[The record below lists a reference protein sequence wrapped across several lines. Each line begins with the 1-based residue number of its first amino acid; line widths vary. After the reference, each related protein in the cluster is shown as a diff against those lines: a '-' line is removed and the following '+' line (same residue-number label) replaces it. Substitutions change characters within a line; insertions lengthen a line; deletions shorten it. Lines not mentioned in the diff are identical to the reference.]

1 MLNLPELVIFDLD
14 NTLYDYESANSAG
27 ENALINFLHENLK
40 ISNAE
45 IKNQLIQ
52 SRMNVKDALGTTAS
66 SHSRLM
72 YIREFLN
79 SNELNV
85 HATFALECEQ
95 VFWRSYME
103 KMILFEGVEEFVNYL
118 RLSRS
123 KLVLV
128 TDLST
133 QIQIR
138 KLAWLGLE
146 KAFEL
151 IITSEEA
158 GGDKETGKPEA
169 MLRRFVTPAA
179 GKTWAIGDK
188 DWDHLMSDE
197 STFFKKTTS
206 GKIKG
211 KSESEFEFSSFK
223 ELLSKL
229 DFSSESA

>member
-1 MLNLPELVIFDLD
+1 VFSRPDLVILDLD
-14 NTLYDYESANSAG
+14 NTLYDYEVANSAG
-27 ENALINFLHENLK
+27 EDALIIFLNQNFK
-40 ISNAE
+40 ISNSE
-45 IKNQLIQ
+45 LIASLDE
-52 SRMNVKDALGTTAS
+52 SRKSVKSTLGLTAA
-66 SHSRLM
+66 SHSRLL

-79 SNELNV
+79 SKDLNV

-103 KMILFEGVEEFVNYL
+103 KMVLFEGVEEFINYL

-123 KLVLV
+123 KLLLV

-146 KAFEL
+146 KAFDK

-158 GGDKETGKPEA
+158 GGDKQTGKPEA
-169 MLRRFVTPAA
+169 MLRRFVSPVP

-188 DWDHLMSDE
+188 DWDHLLSDG

-206 GKIKG
+206 GKLKERSG
-211 KSESEFEFSSFK
+211 TSYEFSDFR
-223 ELLSKL
+223 ELLSKTN
-229 DFSSESA
+229 FEN

>member
-45 IKNQLIQ
+45 IKHQLIN
-52 SRMNVKDALGTTAS
+52 SRKNVKGALGATAS
-66 SHSRLM
+66 SHSRLI

-79 SNELNV
+79 SNDLNV

-103 KMILFEGVEEFVNYL
+103 KMVLFEGVEEFVNYL

-123 KLVLV
+123 RLVLV

-158 GGDKETGKPEA
+158 GGDKETGKAEA
-169 MLRRFVTPAA
+169 MLRRFVDPVA

-188 DWDHLMSDE
+188 DWDHLFSTD
-197 STFFKKTTS
+197 STFFRKTGS
-206 GKIKG
+206 GKLKQ
-211 KSESEFEFSSFK
+211 KSEFQFEFGDFR
-223 ELLSKL
+223 ELI
-229 DFSSESA
+229 SETIFEK

>member
-1 MLNLPELVIFDLD
+1 
-14 NTLYDYESANSAG
+14 
-27 ENALINFLHENLK
+27 
-40 ISNAE
+40 
-45 IKNQLIQ
+45 
-52 SRMNVKDALGTTAS
+52 
-66 SHSRLM
+66 M

-79 SNELNV
+79 SNDLNM

-103 KMILFEGVEEFVNYL
+103 KMVLFEGVKELVNYL

-138 KLAWLGLE
+138 KLAWLDLE

-169 MLRRFVTPAA
+169 MLRRFVTPVAS
-179 GKTWAIGDK
+179 KTWAIGDK
-188 DWDHLMSDE
+188 DWDHLFSTE
-197 STFFKKTTS
+197 STFFKKTIS
-206 GKIKG
+206 GKLKER
-211 KSESEFEFSSFK
+211 SESLYEFSDYR
-223 ELLSKL
+223 ELLSQINFA
-229 DFSSESA
+229 D

>member
-14 NTLYDYESANSAG
+14 NTLYDFESANSEG
-27 ENALINFLHENLK
+27 ETALINFLNENLN
-40 ISNAE
+40 ISKAE
-45 IKNQLIQ
+45 IKIQLFH
-52 SRMNVKDALGTTAS
+52 SRKTVKDALGTTAS

-79 SNELNV
+79 SNDLNV

-95 VFWRSYME
+95 VFWRSYMD
-103 KMILFEGVEEFVNYL
+103 KMVLFEGVVEFINYL

-146 KAFEL
+146 KAFDK

-158 GGDKETGKPEA
+158 GGDKQTGAPEA
-169 MLRRFVTPAA
+169 MLRRFVLPIPN
-179 GKTWAIGDK
+179 KTWAIGDK
-188 DWDHLMSDE
+188 DWDHLYSDE
-197 STFFKKTTS
+197 STFFQKTTS
-206 GKIKG
+206 GKLRER
-211 KSESEFEFSSFK
+211 SESSYEFSDFV
-223 ELLSKL
+223 ELLSKTK
-229 DFSSESA
+229 FEN

>member
-27 ENALINFLHENLK
+27 ETALMNFLHESLK
-40 ISNAE
+40 ISKAE
-45 IKNQLIQ
+45 IKIQLIH
-52 SRMNVKDALGTTAS
+52 SRKNVKDALGTTAS

-79 SNELNV
+79 SNDLNV

-103 KMILFEGVEEFVNYL
+103 KMVLFEGVEEFVNYL

-169 MLRRFVTPAA
+169 MLRRFVDPVA

-188 DWDHLMSDE
+188 DWDHLF
-197 STFFKKTTS
+197 STDSIFFRKTAS
-206 GKIKG
+206 GKLKQ
-211 KSESEFEFSSFK
+211 KSEFQFEFSNFRELISETSF
-223 ELLSKL
+223 ER
-229 DFSSESA
+229 

>member
-1 MLNLPELVIFDLD
+1 MFSRPDLVILDLD
-14 NTLYDYESANSAG
+14 NTLYDYEVANTAG
-27 ENALINFLHENLK
+27 ENALINFLNQNLK
-40 ISNAE
+40 ISNSE
-45 IKNQLIQ
+45 LIARFID
-52 SRMNVKDALGTTAS
+52 SRKSVKSTLGLTAA
-66 SHSRLM
+66 SHSRLL
-72 YIREFLN
+72 YVREILN
-79 SNELNV
+79 SIDLNV

-95 VFWRSYME
+95 VFWRSYMD
-103 KMILFEGVEEFVNYL
+103 KMVLFEGVEEFINYL

-123 KLVLV
+123 RLVLV

-146 KAFEL
+146 KAFDK

-169 MLRRFVTPAA
+169 MLRRFVSPIP

-188 DWDHLMSDE
+188 NWDHLFSDE

-206 GKIKG
+206 GKLKERSG
-211 KSESEFEFSSFK
+211 SSYEFSDFR
-223 ELLSKL
+223 ELLSKTN
-229 DFSSESA
+229 FEN

>member
-1 MLNLPELVIFDLD
+1 MFNLPELVIFDLD
-14 NTLYDYESANSAG
+14 NTLYDYESPNAAG
-27 ENALINFLHENLK
+27 ENALIYFIQENLK
-40 ISNAE
+40 IPRSE
-45 IKNQLIQ
+45 IMNLFNE
-52 SRMNVKDALGTTAS
+52 SRMNVKENLGATAA

-79 SNELNV
+79 SNSIST

-95 VFWRSYME
+95 VFWRTYMD
-103 KMILFEGVEEFVNYL
+103 KMVLFEGVKEFVNYL
-118 RLSRS
+118 RMSRT

-138 KLAWLGLE
+138 KLAWLGLDR
-146 KAFEL
+146 AFEL
-151 IITSEEA
+151 MITSEEA

-169 MLRRFVTPAA
+169 MLRRLVTPVA

-188 DWDHLMSDE
+188 DWDHLFSTE

-206 GKIKG
+206 SKLKE
-211 KSESEFEFSSFK
+211 KSESMYEFSDFR
-223 ELLSKL
+223 ELLSQIN
-229 DFSSESA
+229 FES

>member
-27 ENALINFLHENLK
+27 EKALINFLHENLK
-40 ISNAE
+40 ISNSELTAH
-45 IKNQLIQ
+45 LID
-52 SRMNVKDALGTTAS
+52 SRKSVKLTLGATAA

-79 SNELNV
+79 SNDLNV
-85 HATFALECEQ
+85 YATFALECEQ
-95 VFWRSYME
+95 VFWRSYMD
-103 KMILFEGVEEFVNYL
+103 KMVLFEGVVEFVNYL

-123 KLVLV
+123 KLVLI

-158 GGDKETGKPEA
+158 GGDKETGKPET
-169 MLRRFVTPAA
+169 MLRRFVRPVA
-179 GKTWAIGDK
+179 GKTWAVGDK
-188 DWDHLMSDE
+188 DWDHLFSTD
-197 STFFKKTTS
+197 STFFKKTVS
-206 GKIKG
+206 GKLKK
-211 KSESEFEFSSFK
+211 KSETLYEFSDFR
-223 ELLSKL
+223 ELLSQIN
-229 DFSSESA
+229 FAG

>member
-1 MLNLPELVIFDLD
+1 VLNLPELVIFDLD

-27 ENALINFLHENLK
+27 ENALINFLHENLQ

-45 IKNQLIQ
+45 IKNQLIH
-52 SRMNVKDALGTTAS
+52 SRKNVKGALGNTAS

-79 SNELNV
+79 SNDLNV

-103 KMILFEGVEEFVNYL
+103 RMVLFEGVEELVNYL

-138 KLAWLGLE
+138 KLAFLGLE
-146 KAFEL
+146 KTFEL

-158 GGDKETGKPEA
+158 GGDKKTGKPEA
-169 MLRRFVTPAA
+169 MLRRFVTPVV

-188 DWDHLMSDE
+188 DWDHLYSTD
-197 STFFKKTTS
+197 STFFRKTTS
-206 GKIKG
+206 GKMKQ
-211 KSESEFEFSSFK
+211 KSESLYEFSDFR
-223 ELLSKL
+223 ELLSQIN
-229 DFSSESA
+229 FEG

>member
-27 ENALINFLHENLK
+27 ENALINFLHENLQ

-45 IKNQLIQ
+45 IKNQLIH
-52 SRMNVKDALGTTAS
+52 SRKNVKGALGNTAS

-79 SNELNV
+79 SNDLNV

-103 KMILFEGVEEFVNYL
+103 RMVLFEGVEELVNYL

-138 KLAWLGLE
+138 KLAFLGLE
-146 KAFEL
+146 KTFEL

-158 GGDKETGKPEA
+158 GGDKKTGKPEA
-169 MLRRFVTPAA
+169 MLRRFVTPVV

-188 DWDHLMSDE
+188 DWDHLYSTD
-197 STFFKKTTS
+197 STFFRKTTS
-206 GKIKG
+206 GKMKQ
-211 KSESEFEFSSFK
+211 KSESLYEFSDFR
-223 ELLSKL
+223 ELLSQIN
-229 DFSSESA
+229 FEG

>member
-27 ENALINFLHENLK
+27 ENALIDFLHQNLK
-40 ISNAE
+40 ISNVE
-45 IKNQLIQ
+45 IMNQLFH
-52 SRMNVKDALGTTAS
+52 SRKSVKDVLGKTAS

-85 HATFALECEQ
+85 HATFSLECEQ

-103 KMILFEGVEEFVNYL
+103 KMVLFDGVKEFVNYL

-169 MLRRFVTPAA
+169 MLRRFVAPAA

-188 DWDHLMSDE
+188 DWDHLFSSD
-197 STFFKKTTS
+197 STFFRKTTS
-206 GKIKG
+206 GKLKQ
-211 KSESEFEFSSFK
+211 KSEFQFEFSNFR
-223 ELLSKL
+223 ELI
-229 DFSSESA
+229 SETNFER

>member
-27 ENALINFLHENLK
+27 ENALINFLQENLK
-40 ISNAE
+40 ISKAE
-45 IKNQLIQ
+45 IKNQLIH
-52 SRMNVKDALGTTAS
+52 SRKNVKDALGTTSS

-72 YIREFLN
+72 YIRECLN
-79 SNELNV
+79 SKDLSM

-103 KMILFEGVEEFVNYL
+103 KMVLFEGVEEFVNYL

-133 QIQIR
+133 QIQLR
-138 KLAWLGLE
+138 KLAWIGLE

-158 GGDKETGKPEA
+158 GGDKESGKPEA
-169 MLRRFVTPAA
+169 MLRRFVAPVA

-188 DWDHLMSDE
+188 DWDHIFSSD

-206 GKIKG
+206 GKLKQN
-211 KSESEFEFSSFK
+211 SESLYEFSDFK
-223 ELLSKL
+223 ELLSQINFV
-229 DFSSESA
+229 D

>member
-27 ENALINFLHENLK
+27 ENALKNFLHENLK

-45 IKNQLIQ
+45 IKNQLIH
-52 SRMNVKDALGTTAS
+52 SRRNVKDALGTTAS

-79 SNELNV
+79 SNDLNV

-103 KMILFEGVEEFVNYL
+103 KMVLFEGVEEFVNYL

-169 MLRRFVTPAA
+169 MLRRFVTPVV

-188 DWDHLMSDE
+188 DWDHLFSTD
-197 STFFKKTTS
+197 STFFRKTTT
-206 GKIKG
+206 GNLKQR
-211 KSESEFEFSSFK
+211 SESLYEFSDFR
-223 ELLSKL
+223 ELLTQINFE
-229 DFSSESA
+229 D

>member
-40 ISNAE
+40 ISNSE
-45 IKNQLIQ
+45 IKNQLIH
-52 SRMNVKDALGTTAS
+52 SRKNVKDALGTTAS

-79 SNELNV
+79 SNDLNV

-95 VFWRSYME
+95 VFWRSYFE
-103 KMILFEGVEEFVNYL
+103 KMVLFEGVEEFVNYL
-118 RLSRS
+118 RLSRT

-146 KAFEL
+146 KTFEV

-169 MLRRFVTPAA
+169 MLRRFVTPVV
-179 GKTWAIGDK
+179 GKTWAIGDNN
-188 DWDHLMSDE
+188 WDHLFSTD
-197 STFFKKTTS
+197 STFFRKTTS
-206 GKIKG
+206 GKLKQ
-211 KSESEFEFSSFK
+211 KSESLYEFSDFR
-223 ELLSKL
+223 ELLSQIN
-229 DFSSESA
+229 FEG

>member
-40 ISNAE
+40 ISNVE
-45 IKNQLIQ
+45 IKNQLIH
-52 SRMNVKDALGTTAS
+52 SRKNVKDALGNTAS

-79 SNELNV
+79 SNDLNV

-103 KMILFEGVEEFVNYL
+103 RMVLFEGVEELVNYL

-146 KAFEL
+146 KTFEL

-169 MLRRFVTPAA
+169 MLRRFVTPVV

-188 DWDHLMSDE
+188 DWDHLFSTD
-197 STFFKKTTS
+197 STFLRKTTS
-206 GKIKG
+206 GKMKR
-211 KSESEFEFSSFK
+211 KSESLYEFSDFR
-223 ELLSKL
+223 ELLSQIN
-229 DFSSESA
+229 FEG

>member
-14 NTLYDYESANSAG
+14 NTLYDYESANSSG
-27 ENALINFLHENLK
+27 ENALINFLHQNFK

-45 IKNQLIQ
+45 IIDQLIH
-52 SRMNVKDALGTTAS
+52 SRKNVKDALGSTAS

-79 SNELNV
+79 SNDLNV

-103 KMILFEGVEEFVNYL
+103 KMVLFEGVEEFVNYL

-146 KAFEL
+146 KAFGL

-158 GGDKETGKPEA
+158 GGDKKTGKPET
-169 MLRRFVTPAA
+169 MLRRFVTPVA
-179 GKTWAIGDK
+179 GKTWAVGDK
-188 DWDHLMSDE
+188 DWDHLFSTE
-197 STFFKKTTS
+197 STFFQKTTS
-206 GKIKG
+206 GKLKE
-211 KSESEFEFSSFK
+211 KSETLYEFSDFR
-223 ELLSKL
+223 ELLSQIN
-229 DFSSESA
+229 FEG

>member
-1 MLNLPELVIFDLD
+1 MLDLPELVIFDLD

-27 ENALINFLHENLK
+27 ENALINFLHENLR

-45 IKNQLIQ
+45 IKNQLIH
-52 SRMNVKDALGTTAS
+52 SRKNVKDALGNTAS

-79 SNELNV
+79 SNDLNV

-103 KMILFEGVEEFVNYL
+103 KMVLFEGVEEFVNYL

-169 MLRRFVTPAA
+169 MLRRFVEPVA

-188 DWDHLMSDE
+188 DWDHLF
-197 STFFKKTTS
+197 STDSIFFKKTTS
-206 GKIKG
+206 GKIKQ
-211 KSESEFEFSSFK
+211 KSEFQFEFSNFR
-223 ELLSKL
+223 ELI
-229 DFSSESA
+229 SETNFEN

>member
-40 ISNAE
+40 ISKAE
-45 IKNQLIQ
+45 IKNQLIH
-52 SRMNVKDALGTTAS
+52 SRKNVKDTLGTTAS
-66 SHSRLM
+66 AHSRLM

-79 SNELNV
+79 SNDLNV

-103 KMILFEGVEEFVNYL
+103 KMVLFEGVEEFVNYL

-138 KLAWLGLE
+138 KLVWLGLE
-146 KAFEL
+146 KAFDL

-169 MLRRFVTPAA
+169 MLRRFVTPVV

-188 DWDHLMSDE
+188 GWDHIFSSD

-206 GKIKG
+206 GKLKQ
-211 KSESEFEFSSFK
+211 KSESLYEFSDFK
-223 ELLSKL
+223 ELLSHVNFA
-229 DFSSESA
+229 D

>member
-27 ENALINFLHENLK
+27 ETALIDFLHENLK

-45 IKNQLIQ
+45 IKNQLIH
-52 SRMNVKDALGTTAS
+52 SRKNVKDALGTTAS

-79 SNELNV
+79 SNDLNV

-103 KMILFEGVEEFVNYL
+103 KTVLFEGVEEFVNYL

-146 KAFEL
+146 KVFEL

-169 MLRRFVTPAA
+169 MLRRFVKPVM

-188 DWDHLMSDE
+188 DWDHLFSDE

-206 GKIKG
+206 GKLKE
-211 KSESEFEFSSFK
+211 KSDFSYEFSDFR
-223 ELLSKL
+223 ELLSTTN
-229 DFSSESA
+229 FES

>member
-1 MLNLPELVIFDLD
+1 MFSRPDLVILDLD
-14 NTLYDYESANSAG
+14 NTLYDYEVANSAG
-27 ENALINFLHENLK
+27 EDALIIFLNQNFK
-40 ISNAE
+40 ISNSE
-45 IKNQLIQ
+45 LIASLDE
-52 SRMNVKDALGTTAS
+52 SRKSVKSTLGLTAA
-66 SHSRLM
+66 SHSRLL

-79 SNELNV
+79 SKDLNV

-103 KMILFEGVEEFVNYL
+103 KMVLFEGVEEFINYL

-123 KLVLV
+123 KLLLV

-146 KAFEL
+146 KAFDK

-158 GGDKETGKPEA
+158 GGDKQTGKPEA
-169 MLRRFVTPAA
+169 MLRRFVSPVP

-188 DWDHLMSDE
+188 DWDHLLSDG

-206 GKIKG
+206 GKLKERSG
-211 KSESEFEFSSFK
+211 TSYEFSDFR
-223 ELLSKL
+223 ELLSKTN
-229 DFSSESA
+229 FEN

>member
-1 MLNLPELVIFDLD
+1 MLHLPELVIFDLD

-27 ENALINFLHENLK
+27 ESALINFLHQNLR
-40 ISNAE
+40 ISNTE
-45 IKNQLIQ
+45 IMNQLIH
-52 SRMNVKDALGTTAS
+52 SRKNVKDALGNTAS

-79 SNELNV
+79 SNDLNV

-103 KMILFEGVEEFVNYL
+103 KMVLFEGVEEFVNYL

-158 GGDKETGKPEA
+158 GGDKETGKPET
-169 MLRRFVTPAA
+169 MLRRFVTPVA
-179 GKTWAIGDK
+179 GKTWAVGDK
-188 DWDHLMSDE
+188 DWDHLFSTE

-206 GKIKG
+206 GKLKE
-211 KSESEFEFSSFK
+211 KSETLYEFSDFR
-223 ELLSKL
+223 ELLSQIN
-229 DFSSESA
+229 FES

>member
-45 IKNQLIQ
+45 IKNQLIN
-52 SRMNVKDALGTTAS
+52 SRKNVKGTLGATAS
-66 SHSRLM
+66 SHSRLI

-79 SNELNV
+79 SNDLNV
-85 HATFALECEQ
+85 YATFALECEQ

-103 KMILFEGVEEFVNYL
+103 KMVLFEGVEEFVNYL

-169 MLRRFVTPAA
+169 MLRRFVAPVA

-188 DWDHLMSDE
+188 DWDHLFSTH
-197 STFFKKTTS
+197 STFFRKITS
-206 GKIKG
+206 GKLMQ
-211 KSESEFEFSSFK
+211 KSEFQFEFSDFR
-223 ELLSKL
+223 ELT
-229 DFSSESA
+229 SETNFEN